1 MIVLTV
7 CMASLL
13 PLHAIQIT
21 SGKKTSPPPSTSSAA
36 ASEAAEQMAQKE
48 KEIERE
54 TESFARELMAGMP
67 KDAVIRSADY
77 SGKTWVQNGLYPKP
91 FDQVKKEIFACLRAE
106 KYQLL
111 HEIPLTAEQDKVLI
125 AWQKND
131 VKLVLMLWKETDT
144 TTGFSWGKTK

>member
-1 MIVLTV
+1 MNGLSKTVVLTV
-7 CMASLL
+7 CLASLL

-21 SGKKTSPPPSTSSAA
+21 SRKKTLPPPSSSAA
-36 ASEAAEQMAQKE
+36 ASEAAVRMAQRD

-77 SGKTWVQNGLYPKP
+77 SGRTWVQNGLYPKP
-91 FDQVKKEIFACLRAE
+91 FEQVKKEIFACLRAE

-111 HEIPLTAEQDKVLI
+111 HEIPLTPEQDKVLI

-131 VKLVLMLWKETDT
+131 VKLVLML
-144 TTGFSWGKTK
+144 

>member
-1 MIVLTV
+1 MIALTV

-13 PLHAIQIT
+13 PLYAIQIT
-21 SGKKTSPPPSTSSAA
+21 SGKKTSPPQSAA
-36 ASEAAEQMAQKE
+36 ASEAAAQQTRRE

-67 KDAVIRSADY
+67 KEAVIRSADY
-77 SGKTWVQNGLYPKP
+77 SGKTWIQNGLYPKP
-91 FDQVKKEIFACLRAE
+91 FEQVKKEIYACLRAE

-125 AWQKND
+125 AWRKND
-131 VKLVLMLWKETDT
+131 VKLVLMLWKETET
-144 TTGFSWGKTK
+144 TTGFSWGKSK

>member
-67 KDAVIRSADY
+67 KEAVIRSADY